1 MKVQELQEYL
11 NFLIRQ
17 GYADV
22 EVGIGIESYTKL
34 NPIARIIVP
43 TLDEGAAVLLN
54 YDYEPVTAVK

>member
-1 MKVQELQEYL
+1 MKVQELQEYMT
-11 NFLIRQ
+11 FLIRQ
-17 GYADV
+17 GYGDV

>member
-1 MKVQELQEYL
+1 MKVQELQEYMTFL
-11 NFLIRQ
+11 NRQ

-22 EVGIGIESYTKL
+22 EVGIGIEAYTKL